1 MANNYSEK
9 LKDPRWQRKRLEVLQ
24 RDNFTCSCCGDDKS
38 TLHVHHVKYNGEPWE
53 VDSSLLVT
61 FCELC
66 HFAHEFYKDVIIR
79 KVIKKSFPKNDVLV
93 IFCDDGVIISTIEH
107 KNQVSD
113 HICLGQEMI
122 ETIFHESKKFP
133 ING

>member
-1 MANNYSEK
+1 MVNNYSEK

-66 HFAHEFYKDVIIR
+66 HFAHEFYKDIIIR
-79 KVIKKSFPKNDVLV
+79 KIIKKNSNQFDVLV
-93 IFCDDGVIISTIEH
+93 IFCDDCVIISTI
-107 KNQVSD
+107 KSGTQVVD
-113 HICLGQEMI
+113 HLSLSPDMI
-122 ETIFHESKKFP
+122 ETIFYESKKYLK
-133 ING
+133 NV